1 MHLQFKLAIDKIDS
15 LNNPDLLPEEI
26 DVYLSDAQE
35 QFIVQRA
42 YGNNQKRET
51 LEETQKRVK
60 DLQSLTKNAEIIPL
74 ASAPENKPNGVFVE
88 LPLDYRYAINEEVEI
103 NFTDCNNTSITARLN
118 KVIALTH
125 DKYNDTIDN
134 PFAKPSTSKVY
145 RLPFGRFNSREHF
158 ELISSTGVNI
168 TKYYL
173 RYLKNPEKINKA
185 QRIIPPAVTPYGLS
199 GTAEGDLSDESYREI
214 IRIAVRNAAGD
225 LEDPNVQ
232 EKLQRLNEQD

>member
-88 LPLDYRYAINEEVEI
+88 LPLDYRYAINEEVLAAY
-103 NFTDCNNTSITARLN
+103 TDCNNTASTSRI
-118 KVIALTH
+118 KVLALTH

-134 PFAKPSTSKVY
+134 PFAKPNLNKVY
-145 RLPFGRFNSREHF
+145 RLPFGRFGSREHF
-158 ELISSTGVNI
+158 ELVSSTGVNI

-173 RYLKNPEKINKA
+173 RYLKNPTKIDLA
-185 QRIIPPAVTPYGLS
+185 QRLTPVGLPGS
-199 GTAEGDLSDESYREI
+199 AQGDLSDESYREV

-225 LEDPNVQ
+225 LESPNVQ
-232 EKLQRLNEQD
+232 ENMQRLNEQD

>member
-35 QFIVQRA
+35 QFISQRA
-42 YGNNQKRET
+42 FGNNHKRES

-60 DLQSLTKNAEIIPL
+60 DLQSLTKNAEIVPL

-88 LPLDYRYAINEEVEI
+88 LPSDYRYAINEEVQVGY
-103 NFTDCNNTSITARLN
+103 TDCNTTASTARI
-118 KVIALTH
+118 KVLALTH

-134 PFAKPSTSKVY
+134 PFSKPNLNKVY
-145 RLPFGRFNSREHF
+145 RLPFGRFNSKEHF
-158 ELISSTGVNI
+158 ELVSSTGVTI
-168 TKYYL
+168 SKYYL
-173 RYLKNPEKINKA
+173 RYLKNPAKIDLA
-185 QRIIPPAVTPYGLS
+185 QRLSPVGLPGS
-199 GTAEGDLSDESYREI
+199 AQGDLSDESYREI

-225 LEDPNVQ
+225 LESPNVQ
-232 EKLQRLNEQD
+232 ENMQRLNEVD

>member
-74 ASAPENKPNGVFVE
+74 TSAPENKPNGVFVE
-88 LPLDYRYAINEEVEI
+88 LPLDYRYAINEEVLAGY
-103 NFTDCNNTSITARLN
+103 TDCNNTASTSRI
-118 KVIALTH
+118 KVLALTH

-134 PFAKPSTSKVY
+134 PFAKPNLNKVY
-145 RLPFGRFNSREHF
+145 RLPFGRFGSREHF
-158 ELISSTGVNI
+158 ELVSSTGVNI

-173 RYLKNPEKINKA
+173 RYLKNPTKIDLA
-185 QRIIPPAVTPYGLS
+185 QRLTPVGLPGS
-199 GTAEGDLSDESYREI
+199 AQGDLSDESYREV

>member
-35 QFIVQRA
+35 QFISQRA
-42 YGNNQKRET
+42 FGNNYKRES

-60 DLQSLTKNAEIIPL
+60 DLQSLTKNAEIVPL

-88 LPLDYRYAINEEVEI
+88 LPSDYRYAINEEVQVGY
-103 NFTDCNNTSITARLN
+103 TDCNTTASTARI
-118 KVIALTH
+118 KVLALTH

-134 PFAKPSTSKVY
+134 PFSKPNLNKVY
-145 RLPFGRFNSREHF
+145 RLPFGRFNSKEHF
-158 ELISSTGVNI
+158 ELVSSTGVTI
-168 TKYYL
+168 SKYYL
-173 RYLKNPEKINKA
+173 RYLKNPAKIDLA
-185 QRIIPPAVTPYGLS
+185 QRLSPVGLPGS
-199 GTAEGDLSDESYREI
+199 AQGDLSDESYREV

-225 LEDPNVQ
+225 LESPNVQ
-232 EKLQRLNEQD
+232 ENMQRLNEVD

>member
-1 MHLQFKLAIDKIDS
+1 MLVQEMHLQFKLAIDKIDS

-88 LPLDYRYAINEEVEI
+88 LPLDYRYAINEEVLAAY
-103 NFTDCNNTSITARLN
+103 TDCNNTASTSRI
-118 KVIALTH
+118 KVLALTH

-134 PFAKPSTSKVY
+134 PFAKPNLNKVY
-145 RLPFGRFNSREHF
+145 RLPFGRFGSREHF
-158 ELISSTGVNI
+158 ELVSSTGVNI

-173 RYLKNPEKINKA
+173 RYLKNPTKIDLA
-185 QRIIPPAVTPYGLS
+185 QRLTPVGLPGS
-199 GTAEGDLSDESYREI
+199 AQGDLSDESYREV